1 MLESVHQNVA
11 FDQCRIKRLVV
22 PHKNQKEIDGVTES
36 TALVLTLQ
44 QNSHLFKITT
54 FTYQTVPQR
63 TDVGSPLKDSTMNFD
78 SHMDLD
84 RNRYKPMHTNQI
96 SSLRYGYTET
106 IYGIVNMHMFSS
118 HKMQT
123 NTIYLIL

>member
-1 MLESVHQNVA
+1 M
-11 FDQCRIKRLVV
+11 
-22 PHKNQKEIDGVTES
+22 
-36 TALVLTLQ
+36 
-44 QNSHLFKITT
+44 

-63 TDVGSPLKDSTMNFD
+63 TDVGSPLIESTMNFD

-84 RNRYKPMHTNQI
+84 RNRYRPMHANQI
-96 SSLRYGYTET
+96 GSLRYGCRET

-118 HKMQT
+118 RKMQT